1 MRRYLKSHGC
11 GYARRHMARRLKRHS
26 RSRSQG
32 KLIVSIVR
40 GEKRLTTKVPLRR
53 FDKFVFVINDQ
64 FTNAPNT
71 TQIASG
77 AGHSSAS
84 GSNAAI
90 GSPNTDQQVSV
101 GAGGTADNISI
112 LREPAHA
119 CRGKRK
125 RSRRRKKEAI
135 FVLNHQR
142 VQMPEGSEEAA
153 ATQIA
158 SGSGTHSTSGTNST
172 IDSPCTRQQDSVGG
186 GPGASG
192 MNKFVKK
199 KKRSHHIRRHY

>member
-1 MRRYLKSHGC
+1 MRRYLKRHGFSH
-11 GYARRHMARRLKRHS
+11 ARRHMAKRLKSRF
-26 RSRSQG
+26 RSRLQG
-32 KLIVSIVR
+32 RLIVSIVR

-90 GSPNTDQQVSV
+90 ASPNTDQQVSV

-112 LREPAHA
+112 LREPVHTR
-119 CRGKRK
+119 CGKRK

-142 VQMPEGSEEAA
+142 VQLPEGSEEAS

-158 SGSGTHSTSGTNST
+158 SGSGKYSTSGTNSA
-172 IDSPCTRQQDSVGG
+172 IDSPCTKQQDAVGG

-192 MNKFVKK
+192 RNKFVKK
-199 KKRSHHIRRHY
+199 KKRSHPIRRHY